1 MNTKYNDYLHEIVFR
16 YKEFGYNSSNVCV
29 TPHTL
34 VNWCHGDIF
43 FKIETALS
51 PNEKWDSAL
60 QYSIG
65 GSGCGRMCS
74 LLTKNDPG
82 YKTEKEGI
90 YHELIWLEQKI
101 NSELEKSAI
110 AMQHQ
115 DTEDEYPIS
124 KNMIPNL
131 RLALKQVAV
140 FKEQF
145 NPSELNLFD

>member
-1 MNTKYNDYLHEIVFR
+1 MNKKYNDYLHEIVFR

-65 GSGCGRMCS
+65 GSGCSRMCS
-74 LLTKNDPG
+74 LLTENDPG

-90 YHELIWLEQKI
+90 YHELIWIEQKI

-124 KNMIPNL
+124 KNMIRNL